1 MTLRAIRNPG
11 FFTVI
16 GAIFI
21 STVAWAAPA
30 PHAAVKSSAKKTPAH
45 ASASYL
51 HAVHNWHAPDAD
63 GKQPLDGQGRP
74 MLVVYSLNTRDK
86 IAMRASGDRG
96 GFGTRDLDKLS
107 HVLREPSSGNRH
119 PIDPALV
126 DLVYRIQTHFHA
138 QEIRVVSCYRAP
150 RGANASNHGRGR
162 AIDII
167 VPGATDN
174 EVAQFA
180 REQGFVGVGLYPT
193 SGFVHVDVRQR
204 SYFWLDS
211 SAPGHR
217 NRERGVLGDLAKKS
231 DAAAAARGEHGAPP
245 LMLGSVDAMLLAM
258 QQAAGATAAS
268 AAAANPEEDE
278 DTDPPPADPM
288 SQ

>member
-1 MTLRAIRNPG
+1 
-11 FFTVI
+11 
-16 GAIFI
+16 
-21 STVAWAAPA
+21 
-30 PHAAVKSSAKKTPAH
+30 
-45 ASASYL
+45 
-51 HAVHNWHAPDAD
+51 
-63 GKQPLDGQGRP
+63 

-86 IAMRASGDRG
+86 IAMRAANDRG

-107 HVLREPSSGNRH
+107 HVLREPSSGNQH
-119 PIDPALV
+119 PIEPALV
-126 DLVYRIQTHFHA
+126 DLIYRIQSHFHA
-138 QEIRVVSCYRAP
+138 QEIRVVSCYRTP
-150 RGANASNHGRGR
+150 HGANSSNHGRGR

-167 VPGATDN
+167 VPGASDVL
-174 EVAQFA
+174 VAQFA

-231 DAAAAARGEHGAPP
+231 DAAAAARGEHGVPTIV
-245 LMLGSVDAMLLAM
+245 LGSVDAMLKSTNVA
-258 QQAAGATAAS
+258 ATAA
-268 AAAANPEEDE
+268 AAASTEEDE
-278 DTDPPPADPM
+278 DADPPPAEPM

>member
-1 MTLRAIRNPG
+1 M
-11 FFTVI
+11 
-16 GAIFI
+16 
-21 STVAWAAPA
+21 
-30 PHAAVKSSAKKTPAH
+30 
-45 ASASYL
+45 
-51 HAVHNWHAPDAD
+51 
-63 GKQPLDGQGRP
+63 DGQGRP
-74 MLVVYSLNTRDK
+74 LLVVYSLNTRDK
-86 IAMRASGDRG
+86 IAMRAAGDRG
-96 GFGTRDLDKLS
+96 GFATRDLDKLS
-107 HVLREPSSGNRH
+107 HVLREPSSGNQH

-126 DLVYRIQTHFHA
+126 DLIYKIQTHFHA
-138 QEIRVVSCYRAP
+138 QEIRVVSCYRTP
-150 RGANASNHGRGR
+150 HGANASNHGRGR

-167 VPGATDN
+167 VPGATDL

-231 DAAAAARGEHGAPP
+231 DASAAARGEKGVPS
-245 LMLGSVDAMLLAM
+245 LVLGSVDALLKAS
-258 QQAAGATAAS
+258 GSTAAS
-268 AAAANPEEDE
+268 AAAANTEEDE
-278 DTDPPPADPM
+278 DSDPPGDDSM

>member
-1 MTLRAIRNPG
+1 MARPTPG
-11 FFTVI
+11 YVKTVH
-16 GAIFI
+16 G
-21 STVAWAAPA
+21 
-30 PHAAVKSSAKKTPAH
+30 
-45 ASASYL
+45 
-51 HAVHNWHAPDAD
+51 WHTSDPDA
-63 GKQPLDGQGRP
+63 KQPLDGQGRP

-86 IAMRASGDRG
+86 IAMRASGDHG

-107 HVLREPSSGNRH
+107 HVLREPSSGNQH

-126 DLVYRIQTHFHA
+126 DLVYRIQTHFHSP
-138 QEIRVVSCYRAP
+138 EIRVVSCYRTP

-167 VPGATDN
+167 VPGSTDL

-211 SAPGHR
+211 SAPGHK

-231 DAAAAARGEHGAPP
+231 DSAAAARGEKGVPS
-245 LMLGSVDAMLLAM
+245 LLLGSVDAYLH
-258 QQAAGATAAS
+258 AAGATAAS
-268 AAAANPEEDE
+268 VAAANPEEDE
-278 DTDPPPADPM
+278 DTDPPPADATSPSPAM
-288 SQ
+288 PQ